1 MLRRWPRT
9 GSTGLDPG
17 LPARYS
23 GARIGSMPPV
33 RETAA
38 RVAHCADRG
47 VMPGAAVVTIPIRRK
62 RRAGR
67 RSQRARAPPF
77 KFAFFSRLSYWC
89 DIRCAWICAMKS
101 ITTTTTIS
109 SEVPPK

>member
-1 MLRRWPRT
+1 MAPNWQYRK
-9 GSTGLDPG
+9 DPG

-23 GARIGSMPPV
+23 GARIGSEPPA

-38 RVAHCADRG
+38 RVAHCAGRG
-47 VMPGAAVVTIPIRRK
+47 AMPGSAFVSSPRGGPEPAPR
-62 RRAGR
+62 
-67 RSQRARAPPF
+67 QRPREPPF